1 MIVSGTYA
9 SELRWTVVFITDC
22 LALLLWVGF
31 SLGPS
36 ATCFVEMMLLL
47 SSSVRKQFSTKIYF
61 KN

>member
-1 MIVSGTYA
+1 
-9 SELRWTVVFITDC
+9 VFITDC

-61 KN
+61 KH